1 MPLPIKLTYMCSGKH
16 ATLDLVK
23 RLPGGDGID
32 GITDMTITGVV
43 SAIAEIVADSPEN
56 ARIFR
61 DYDG

>member
-1 MPLPIKLTYMCSGKH
+1 MCSGKH